1 MKFSSQEEYGLR
13 CLIHIAKQGSAT
25 IPGIS
30 RAEGITEPYV
40 AKLLA
45 ILRREGIIR
54 STRGQAGGYTLAA
67 TPPEIVIGDVLNALG
82 GKLYEDDFC
91 EKHAGATGVCSHS
104 TGCSIKPL
112 WDTVQKA
119 VDEVV
124 NNVTLAQ
131 MIETSNVRLLDA
143 PPQRQRANA

>member
-13 CLIHIAKQGSAT
+13 CLIHIAKQGNAT

-40 AKLLA
+40 AKLLG
-45 ILRREGIIR
+45 ILRRDGFIK
-54 STRGQAGGYTLAA
+54 STRGQAGGYTLSGA
-67 TPPEIVIGDVLNALG
+67 PGEIIIGNVLNSLG
-82 GKLYEDDFC
+82 GKLYEENFC

-131 MIETSNVRLLDA
+131 MIETSNVQLFSA
-143 PPQRQRANA
+143 PPERQKVNA